1 MTENKNGWGG
11 ICRKCFHHVKYWH
24 HHLCLREALATVNA
38 WHLKIST
45 ISSSE
50 SSATTKSLNL
60 NLFISEKKKKQ
71 KEEKNLYVHTE
82 KVDGYDKKCTH
93 AYKGDGLVKKWW
105 CWGCA
110 LFEWSQETTDTRDT
124 RDVWATRVQHESNT
138 NDKNVTQVKN
148 FNFKNSAY

>member
-24 HHLCLREALATVNA
+24 HHLCLREALATANA

-60 NLFISEKKKKQ
+60 NLFISEKKSRRRKKICTSIQRRWMGMTKSVLTHTKGMGWSKSGDVEDVHFLNGHKKQ
-71 KEEKNLYVHTE
+71 QT
-82 KVDGYDKKCTH
+82 
-93 AYKGDGLVKKWW
+93 
-105 CWGCA
+105 
-110 LFEWSQETTDTRDT
+110 QETQETYEQKS
-124 RDVWATRVQHESNT
+124 ATRI
-138 NDKNVTQVKN
+138 
-148 FNFKNSAY
+148 